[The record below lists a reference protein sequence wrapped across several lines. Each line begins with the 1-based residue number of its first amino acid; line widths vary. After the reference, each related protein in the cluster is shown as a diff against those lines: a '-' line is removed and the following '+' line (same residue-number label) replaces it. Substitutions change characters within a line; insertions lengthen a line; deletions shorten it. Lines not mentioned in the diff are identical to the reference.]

1 VQGLREAVLV
11 FLGLDPDVCA
21 SLPFP
26 GILEGFKLRRWLF
39 VDGARLGDDSTLWG
53 KRIVDRLELGENSTI
68 GSFQITGVNDPLRDP
83 FWVYAHKFT
92 VFLPASMAPTDAD
105 RSAIQRIIDMS
116 KPAHTQCVLEL
127 VEPRFRVGIQASIG
141 LDTAI
146 GRYPTGVREGDAT
159 LGYDAV
165 LQDSPDEP
173 AQPRF
178 RVGVRSRLGSTV
190 L

>member
-1 VQGLREAVLV
+1 
-11 FLGLDPDVCA
+11 
-21 SLPFP
+21 
-26 GILEGFKLRRWLF
+26 
-39 VDGARLGDDSTLWG
+39 
-53 KRIVDRLELGENSTI
+53 
-68 GSFQITGVNDPLRDP
+68 VNDPLRDP